1 MENSKSNV
9 IESPTPSSGSMLG
22 EQDQEMMGDRV
33 PGDQMVL
40 GHDADKEGR
49 DKSSLTNVLKNKDL
63 YDSESS
69 VEDLP
74 DIPRH
79 TKSDSNNEDSN
90 GNEGERLLGELR
102 LNVGNEDGGTPVV
115 IVDEEPLVEDAEAV
129 GEKPAKRRR
138 KTKKLKKEEMINERA
153 RKIEKY
159 KKAKEDMKVEK
170 FDSLRECARHHDV
183 SEATLRRLLKT
194 GKEFKGQR
202 SSSVLRTDEQCK
214 LVAHVKMMATR
225 G

>member
-1 MENSKSNV
+1 MSRPSV
-9 IESPTPSSGSMLG
+9 IVSPAPSSGSMLG

-159 KKAKEDMKVEK
+159 KRAKEDMKVEK

-202 SSSVLRTDEQCK
+202 SSSVLKTDEQCK

>member
-1 MENSKSNV
+1 MSRPSV
-9 IESPTPSSGSMLG
+9 IVSPAASSVSMLG

-33 PGDQMVL
+33 LGDQMVP
-40 GHDADKEGR
+40 GHDSDEEGR
-49 DKSSLTNVLKNKDL
+49 DKSSQTKDL
-63 YDSESS
+63 YDAESS
-69 VEDLP
+69 DEDLP

-79 TKSDSNNEDSN
+79 AKSDSSNDEDSN
-90 GNEGERLLGELR
+90 GGERLLGELS

-115 IVDEEPLVEDAEAV
+115 IVDEDPQIEDIEAAPV
-129 GEKPAKRRR
+129 GEEPPKRRR
-138 KTKKLKKEEMINERA
+138 KTKKLKKEEMMNERA

-214 LVAHVKMMATR
+214 LVAHVKKMATR